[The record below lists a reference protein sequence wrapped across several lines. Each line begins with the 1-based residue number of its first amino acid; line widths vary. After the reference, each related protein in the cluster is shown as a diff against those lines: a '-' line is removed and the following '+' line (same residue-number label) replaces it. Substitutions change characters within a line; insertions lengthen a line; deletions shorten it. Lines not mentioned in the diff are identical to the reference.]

1 VAKLGDSHLPCLT
14 ILHLKHCLYLNF
26 LNLKGSSAL
35 YIACAKGHVK
45 TATYLLA
52 NGADVNVPNYES
64 GSTPLMQSC
73 HYGHKK
79 LVRLLL
85 SCGADAGMCNNN
97 KTTPLMRAAQE
108 GRLEVCAEL
117 LKTKECDPNSVSP
130 PPRARVRPSAS
141 ACATESVA
149 GGFRGVS
156 PDNPRAK
163 QLASAAEGRSLVALA
178 RSPLPP
184 QKDALWLRSLRSC
197 PLQPPSETARFRRRR
212 TLLRCARCAARFRR
226 RRTLFGCA
234 RCARAPSNPAEEQQQ
249 QAAFSALASLAPA
262 DGHAFF
268 ALAERFLRAGELSNS
283 SLLLHP

>member
-141 ACATESVA
+141 ACAAERERMCDRVGCR
-149 GGFRGVS
+149 GGSGGL
-156 PDNPRAK
+156 PR
-163 QLASAAEGRSLVALA
+163 
-178 RSPLPP
+178 
-184 QKDALWLRSLRSC
+184 
-197 PLQPPSETARFRRRR
+197 QPPSETARFRRRR
-212 TLLRCARCAARFRR
+212 TL
-226 RRTLFGCA
+226 FGCA
-234 RCARAPSNPAEEQQQ
+234 RAQPAS
-249 QAAFSALASLAPA
+249 AAEGRSLVALAALVPPPTPQKSSSSRPPSLRSLRSRPQT
-262 DGHAFF
+262 DTPSLRSLSDSC
-268 ALAERFLRAGELSNS
+268 ALGNS
-283 SLLLHP
+283 LTHRSSSTRR